1 MKQRTS
7 QQNKALYKFFE
18 LVSEDLNNAG
28 YSVMKTLR
36 HDVEIDWNATTFKE
50 LMWKPIQ
57 KAITKKNSTADLSS
71 GELQIIYD
79 TLNRH
84 LGQKLGIHTPFPTL
98 DVMIEQLGKVEYPV
112 DEYDGEP
119 TI

>member
-1 MKQRTS
+1 MKQRTT
-7 QQNKALYKFFE
+7 QQNRALYKFYE

-28 YSVMKTLR
+28 YSVLKTLR
-36 HDVEIDWNATTFKE
+36 HDVEIDWNATLFKE

-57 KAITKKNSTADLSS
+57 KAITKKNSTADLTS

-84 LGQKLGIHTPFPTL
+84 LGEKLKIHTPFPSL
-98 DVMIEQLGKVEYPV
+98 ESMIEQLGKVEYPKE
-112 DEYDGEP
+112 EYDP
-119 TI
+119 KF